1 MKRFLFFPTLILAF
15 ALAVFSSCGV
25 HKSTSADVPVS
36 SSVRAALE
44 SIPEI
49 KSITSFDGGAPY
61 EEGYEFYFEQHT
73 DPFDSTSPTFLQR
86 VRLGHTAFDKPMI
99 VELEGYNLYEG
110 PAGELTKLFGA
121 NQLTIEHRYFGN
133 SNVKGG
139 TPWPSLTIRNAAEDQ
154 HRIIQALKKVL
165 YTDEVWLSTG
175 ISKGGQT
182 TLIHRSFYPEDV
194 DASVCY
200 VAPLNFERE
209 DPRIHDFLNAVGTAE
224 QRKKIQEFQ
233 LLCLRRKNELV
244 KELEK
249 KMKEQR
255 WSWDFSPDVAFDYYT
270 LEYSFAFW
278 QWGSFTFEQIPTEDT
293 PAAEMLNHLL
303 NVSGVSF
310 FEKSGVEDLRSYFYT
325 AMTEEGIYD
334 YDTTGFSQ
342 YLSKD
347 VYNFEFTL
355 PKGFENARFDPAP
368 MSTVFDFLQEEASN
382 MLFIYGEQ
390 DPWSATAVE
399 LPQNA
404 ADRELYK
411 YVSKGNNHATRI
423 KSFTDVERKQMMAIL
438 ERWLKR

>member
-1 MKRFLFFPTLILAF
+1 MKRFSFFPALIFGLALVVLS
-15 ALAVFSSCGV
+15 ACGV
-25 HKSTSADVPVS
+25 GQHAPQEVSTQSK
-36 SSVRAALE
+36 VREALE
-44 SIPEI
+44 RIPEI
-49 KSITSFDGGAPY
+49 QLILPIEAGAPF

-73 DPFDSTSPTFLQR
+73 NPFDTTSPTFLQR
-86 VRLGHTAFDKPMI
+86 VQLGHTDFNKPMI
-99 VELEGYNLYEG
+99 VELEGYNLYDG
-110 PAGELTKLFGA
+110 PAGELTDMFGA
-121 NQLTIEHRYFGN
+121 NQLRIEHRYFGK
-133 SNVKGG
+133 SNPEGE
-139 TPWPSLTIRNAAEDQ
+139 TPWTSLTIRNAAEDH

-165 YTDEVWLSTG
+165 YSDQSWLSTG

-182 TLIHRSFYPEDV
+182 TLIHRSFHPEDV

-209 DPRIHDFLNAVGTAE
+209 DHRIHDFLKTVGTAE
-224 QRKKIQEFQ
+224 QREKIREFQ

-249 KMKEQR
+249 KMKER
-255 WSWDFSPDVAFDYYT
+255 AWSWDFPTDVAFDYYT

-278 QWGSFTFEQIPTEDT
+278 QWGAYSFDQIPTNDAPPSEI
-293 PAAEMLNHLL
+293 LNHLL
-303 NVSGVSF
+303 TVSGVSF
-310 FEKSGVEDLRSYFYT
+310 FEKSGVEELRSYFYT

-355 PKGFENARFDPAP
+355 PKGFEQVSFDPVP
-368 MSTVFDFLQEEASN
+368 MSTLFDFLQEEANN
-382 MLFIYGEQ
+382 MLFIYGEK

-404 ADRELYK
+404 ADRGLYK
-411 YVSKGNNHATRI
+411 YLAKGNHATRI
-423 KSFTDVERKQMMAIL
+423 GSFSEAEQKEMLKIL
-438 ERWLKR
+438 EGWLKR

>member
-1 MKRFLFFPTLILAF
+1 MKRFLFFPTLIF
-15 ALAVFSSCGV
+15 ALTVVVLSSCGV
-25 HKSTSADVPVS
+25 HQFAATSNPEAS
-36 SSVRAALE
+36 NVRAALE

-49 KSITSFDGGAPY
+49 SNIVPYDGGAPFS
-61 EEGYEFYFEQHT
+61 EGYTFYFEQHT

-86 VRLGHTAFDKPMI
+86 FQLGHAAFDKPMM

-110 PAGELTKLFGA
+110 PAGELTELFGA
-121 NQLTIEHRYFGN
+121 NQLTIEHRYFGK
-133 SNVKGG
+133 SNVQGG
-139 TPWPSLTIRNAAEDQ
+139 TPWTTLTVRNAAEDQ

-165 YTDEVWLSTG
+165 YTDQAWLSTG

-182 TLIHRSFYPEDV
+182 TLIHRSIYPEDV

-209 DPRIHDFLNAVGTAE
+209 DPRIHDFLKAVGTIE
-224 QRKKIQEFQ
+224 QREQIRQFQ
-233 LLCLRRKNELV
+233 LLCLQRKNELV

-249 KMKEQR
+249 KMKEKG
-255 WSWDFSPDVAFDYYT
+255 WSWDFPPDVALDYYI

-278 QWGSFTFEQIPTEDT
+278 QWGAYTFEQIPTRDALPSDILT
-293 PAAEMLNHLL
+293 HVL

-310 FEKSGVEDLRSYFYT
+310 FEKSGVEELRSYFYT

-334 YDTTGFSQ
+334 YDTTGFSN

-355 PKGFENARFDPAP
+355 PKGFENASFDPAP
-368 MSTVFDFLQEEASN
+368 MSTVFDFLQEEAHRI
-382 MLFIYGEQ
+382 LFIYGAK

-404 ADRELYK
+404 ADRALYK
-411 YVSKGNNHATRI
+411 YVSKGNHATRI
-423 KSFTDVERKQMMAIL
+423 KSFSEVEQKEMLEIL
-438 ERWLKR
+438 EGWLER